1 MPELSAS
8 ESGRLRQEPISDVV
22 VDALR
27 TDTKYLG
34 GISFG
39 QRLKRCDRHLQNIA
53 GGDVLSSQLFYP
65 SLDSGNGTATCG
77 GPSRRNTHDIL
88 PPPASQ
94 PGANRVGFR
103 DLTTELCRTFFDLD
117 ASEVTGIK
125 RLSIR

>member
-1 MPELSAS
+1 MRRAFAQEYARHPPAS
-8 ESGRLRQEPISDVV
+8 RLPPP
-22 VDALR
+22 A
-27 TDTKYLG
+27 
-34 GISFG
+34 
-39 QRLKRCDRHLQNIA
+39 
-53 GGDVLSSQLFYP
+53 
-65 SLDSGNGTATCG
+65 
-77 GPSRRNTHDIL
+77 SRF